1 MDIWLIYVVKALLLP
16 CASLLLLSLIG
27 LFRLLR
33 RKKMGLTLLLSS
45 LLGLYA
51 LSMPIVSNYLA
62 GLLEAPSVLKL
73 TPSGQKKYQAIVVIG
88 SGLRKN
94 SYEYGDAMTVNSRTL
109 ERLRCAATLGRKTG
123 LPILVSGGQVFKKNE
138 PSEAALMAEV
148 LEKEFNI
155 AVRWQE
161 SHSRNTAE
169 NALYS
174 RALLQPL
181 NIDRIILVTHAFHMP
196 RALTEFKRVDFDVQ
210 PAPTGYFSTEEEL
223 SVFSFIPSAQAL
235 TVSSFV
241 FHEYLGLLWYGL
253 RYH

>member
-1 MDIWLIYVVKALLLP
+1 
-16 CASLLLLSLIG
+16 
-27 LFRLLR
+27 
-33 RKKMGLTLLLSS
+33 MGLTLLLGS

-51 LSMPIVSNYLA
+51 LSLPIVSNYLA
-62 GLLEAPSVLKL
+62 GLLE
-73 TPSGQKKYQAIVVIG
+73 TPSKPMLPPLVQKTTQAIVVIG

-94 SYEYGDAMTVNSRTL
+94 SHEYGDAITVNSRTL
-109 ERLRCAATLGRKTG
+109 ERLRYAAALGRKTG
-123 LPILVSGGQVFKKNE
+123 LPILVSGGRVLNDE
-138 PSEAALMAEV
+138 PSESALMAGV
-148 LEKEFNI
+148 LEKEFNV

-161 SHSRNTAE
+161 DRSRNTAE
-169 NALYS
+169 NASYS

-196 RALTEFKRVDFDVQ
+196 RALTEFKRVGFDVQ
-210 PAPTGYFSTEEEL
+210 PAPTAYFSSEDGL

-241 FHEYLGLLWYGL
+241 FHEYLGLLWYRL